1 MFNKTLQIFRVS
13 KIITRTLW
21 PCAVEHQIFQ
31 SKISALNSKT
41 REYSFNK
48 YL

>member
-1 MFNKTLQIFRVS
+1 MLNKTLQIFRVS
-13 KIITRTLW
+13 KIITRTLR
-21 PCAVEHQIFQ
+21 PCAVEHHTFQ
-31 SKISALNSKT
+31 SKISALKSRT